1 MDNTHFMEVSN
12 SDKNVLISVI
22 SPVYKAEQ
30 IVPELVRRIIEGV
43 SVFTDSYEIILI
55 EDCGPDNSWQKIEE
69 ECSSNPKVKG
79 IRFSRNFGQH
89 YAITAGL
96 EHAKGDYVVVMDCDL
111 QDNPK
116 YIKEMYDEAVGGA
129 DIVFT
134 YKEKRRHSFFKNITA
149 HMFYGIY
156 NYLIDNKQGQTDK
169 NIGSYSIINRKV
181 VEAFL
186 QVREVNRDYV
196 LILQTLGFNKIYKPI
211 EHEKRYAGSSSYSLG
226 KLIKVAMGAITSQS
240 DKLLR
245 LSISI
250 GFFIFAVSI
259 IWAIYTLYMY
269 FTANITAGYSS
280 IFIFEL
286 LGTGLILM
294 SLGVTGIYIGKI
306 FDQVK
311 NRPLYIVDKKINM

>member
-1 MDNTHFMEVSN
+1 MEVSN
-12 SDKNVLISVI
+12 SDKNILISVI

-30 IVPELVRRIIEGV
+30 IVPELVKRIIEGV
-43 SVFTDSYEIILI
+43 SVFTDNYEIILI

-69 ECSSNPKVKG
+69 ECRKNPKVKG

-116 YIKEMYDEAVGGA
+116 YVKDMYAAAVAGA

-134 YKEKRRHSFFKNITA
+134 YKEKRKHSFLKNVTA
-149 HMFYGIY
+149 QLFYRVY
-156 NYLIDNKQGQTDK
+156 NYLLDNKENKLDENT
-169 NIGSYSIINRKV
+169 GSYSLINRKV
-181 VEAFL
+181 VNAALSFK
-186 QVREVNRDYV
+186 EVNRDYL
-196 LILQTLGFNKIYKPI
+196 LILQMLGFTKTYLPI
-211 EHEKRYAGSSSYSLG
+211 QHEKRFEGKSSYNYS
-226 KLIKVAMGAITSQS
+226 KLIKVALDSIASHS

-250 GFFIFAVSI
+250 GFFIFAVSV
-259 IWAIYTLYMY
+259 IWAIYALYMY

-306 FDQVK
+306 FEQVK
-311 NRPLYIVDKKINM
+311 PRPLYIIDTKINM

>member
-1 MDNTHFMEVSN
+1 
-12 SDKNVLISVI
+12 
-22 SPVYKAEQ
+22 
-30 IVPELVRRIIEGV
+30 
-43 SVFTDSYEIILI
+43 
-55 EDCGPDNSWQKIEE
+55 
-69 ECSSNPKVKG
+69 
-79 IRFSRNFGQH
+79 
-89 YAITAGL
+89 
-96 EHAKGDYVVVMDCDL
+96 
-111 QDNPK
+111 
-116 YIKEMYDEAVGGA
+116 
-129 DIVFT
+129 
-134 YKEKRRHSFFKNITA
+134 
-149 HMFYGIY
+149 
-156 NYLIDNKQGQTDK
+156 
-169 NIGSYSIINRKV
+169 
-181 VEAFL
+181 
-186 QVREVNRDYV
+186 
-196 LILQTLGFNKIYKPI
+196 
-211 EHEKRYAGSSSYSLG
+211 
-226 KLIKVAMGAITSQS
+226 MGAITSQS